1 MARISWST
9 LSDSTPA
16 AMPIAPP
23 LPPDRL
29 TPPISA
35 AVAENVSTSKP
46 MFVGL
51 AVARL

>member
-1 MARISWST
+1 
-9 LSDSTPA
+9 
-16 AMPIAPP
+16 MPTALP

-29 TPPISA
+29 TPPMRA

-46 MFVGL
+46 MLVGL

>member
-1 MARISWST
+1 
-9 LSDSTPA
+9 
-16 AMPIAPP
+16 MPTAPP

-29 TPPISA
+29 TPPIRA